1 MIIIDAR
8 EHKLIDLIKSINN
21 INNIKIPYIVKT
33 LQIGDIIIQ
42 HIYKHIKNGV
52 EINYTFNII
61 LERKYVTDMI
71 ASIKDGRYKEQKIRL
86 LSEVYKTYIDTTK
99 SVVKTD
105 TITNIEHKPEIET
118 KPENIHTLIC
128 YLIEGLQTDLRLSQ
142 DKTMLNGAIISSI
155 FRDKIPIIRTN
166 ALQETLDMINR
177 LNDRLIKDYTDFFTI
192 NEKNIPDNNIE
203 LPVVNNIELPVVN
216 NIELPVVNNIELP
229 VVNNIELPV
238 VNNNNNDNN
247 DNMYLQSIK
256 TCKKDNITPKIW
268 NQMCYMN
275 IPGISSTIAIKIC
288 NVYPTIKSLLISYEK
303 CATEIEKELLLSN
316 IMVNETRRI
325 GPVISKRV
333 KEYINI

>member
-86 LSEVYKTYIDTTK
+86 LSEVYKTYIDTKK

-177 LNDRLIKDYTDFFTI
+177 LNDRLITDYTDFFTI

-203 LPVVNNIELPVVN
+203 LPVVNNIELSVVNNIKLPLDN
-216 NIELPVVNNIELP
+216 NIELPVVNNI
-229 VVNNIELPV
+229 NNI
-238 VNNNNNDNN
+238 NKNDNN

-275 IPGISSTIAIKIC
+275 IPGISSTIAIKIY

-316 IMVNETRRI
+316 IIVNETRHI

-333 KEYINI
+333 KEYININF